1 MKKILVLGLGLC
13 ACVASASLKMDGN
26 AAVAFFPA
34 PLADTDTVLSVPF
47 TDCLTDGDIALDKL
61 VSTSTLAGSDT
72 ASEADQLVL
81 FKDGVYSY
89 YYLNA
94 AKTWVALKTT
104 VAGADSTAP
113 TAIAEQKLPL
123 GYAVWLKK
131 IGANTT
137 TAIMKGRLSETPV
150 TIEIVPGM
158 NLVGNTL
165 FADLDLNT
173 VPATIWPADVEKD
186 EILVSEVSATAAGG
200 YATYRYHEG
209 KWMKRTLDKSGTIPG
224 TSIPLT
230 KEVWSDIGT
239 ISAGTGFWYRRNGS
253 TSFVFQ
259 PIAQ

>member
-26 AAVAFFPA
+26 AAVAFFPV
-34 PLADTDTVLSVPF
+34 PLADIDTVLSVPF

-94 AKTWVALKTT
+94 SKAWVALKTT

-113 TAIAEQKLPL
+113 VAIAEQKLPM

-137 TAIMKGRLSETPV
+137 TAILKGRVSDEDLN
-150 TIEIVPGM
+150 IEIVPGM
-158 NLVGNTL
+158 NLIGNV
-165 FADLDLNT
+165 FGALDLNSA
-173 VPATIWPADVEKD
+173 PATAWPADVAKD
-186 EILVSEVSATAAGG
+186 EILVADASATAAGG

-209 KWMKRTLDKSGTIPG
+209 KWMKRTLEKSGTIPG

>member
-26 AAVAFFPA
+26 ADVAFWSV
-34 PLADTDTVLSVPF
+34 PLTDTDTILAVPV
-47 TDCLTDGDIALDKL
+47 TDCLTGGDIALDKL
-61 VSTSTLAGSDT
+61 VSTSTLTGSDT
-72 ASEADQLVL
+72 ASQADQLVL

-94 AKTWVALKTT
+94 SKAWVALKTT

-113 TAIAEQKLPL
+113 VAITDQKLPQ

-137 TAIMKGRLSETPV
+137 KAILKGRVSEEMPTV
-150 TIEIVPGM
+150 EIAPGM
-158 NLVGNTL
+158 NLIGNI
-165 FADLDLNT
+165 FGDLDLNA
-173 VPATIWPADVEKD
+173 VPAANWPADVAKD
-186 EILVSEVSATAAGG
+186 EILVADDSATAAGG
-200 YATYRYHEG
+200 YVTYRYNEG

-230 KEVWSDIGT
+230 KEVWSEIGK
-239 ISAGTGFWYRRNGS
+239 IPVGTGFWYRRNGS
-253 TSFVFQ
+253 TSFNFD
-259 PIAQ
+259 PIDK